1 MTGRVVVVGGGLAG
15 LAAATELAD
24 LGLAVTLVEA
34 RTRLGGATFSFQR
47 GDLLVD
53 NGQHVLLRCYTEY
66 LGFLRRIGAADRI
79 DMQHRMHIPVLGTD
93 GTLGSISRTG
103 LPAPLHLL
111 GSLARY
117 RLLSVTDRMRAG
129 LAVPS
134 MRRLNPDDP
143 ALDEQ
148 SLGAWLRR
156 HGQNDATIAALW
168 NLITVAALNCDADE
182 ASLALAAKVFRT
194 GLLDRSANCDIGVP
208 NVPLSRLHGEPA
220 MSHLVER
227 GADVRLHAPVSE
239 IRRSG
244 NAFEV
249 VAGDDVLAAD
259 AVVVATPAEAAGKLV
274 PGLAAD
280 LGHSPIVN
288 VHVVYPRR
296 VTELPFVAVVGSP
309 VQWAFDRTAISGLT
323 QGQYLAVSVSA
334 AGQWIDQP
342 TGRLREQFL
351 PEIGRVLP
359 GAAGQVPTDFFVTR
373 ERAATFRQAPG
384 SRRSRPAQLTGT
396 PGLVLA
402 GAWTSTGWP
411 DTMEGAVRSG
421 RNAARIVLDR
431 VSPALSGAVR

>member
-24 LGLAVTLVEA
+24 RGLAVTLIEA
-34 RTRLGGATFSFQR
+34 RARLGGATFSFQR

-53 NGQHVLLRCYTEY
+53 NGQHVVLRCYSEY
-66 LGFLRRIGAADRI
+66 LAFLHRIGVADRI
-79 DMQHRMHIPVLGTD
+79 DTQHRMHIPVLGTD
-93 GTLGSISRTG
+93 GTLGSLTRTG

-111 GSLARY
+111 GSLSRY
-117 RLLSVTDRMRAG
+117 RLLSVADRMRAG
-129 LAVPS
+129 LAVPA

-220 MSHLVER
+220 LAHLREH
-227 GADVRLHAPVSE
+227 GADVRVHTAVSE
-239 IRRSG
+239 IRRNG
-244 NAFEV
+244 NGFEV

-259 AVVVATPAEAAGKLV
+259 SVVVATPAAAASKLV
-274 PGLAAD
+274 PGLNAD

-296 VTELPFVAVVGSP
+296 VTDLPFVAVVGSP
-309 VQWAFDRTAISGLT
+309 VQWAFDRTAVSGLPEDMSR
-323 QGQYLAVSVSA
+323 GQYLVVSVSA

-351 PEIGRVLP
+351 PEISRVLP

-373 ERAATFRQAPG
+373 ERAATFRQSPG

-421 RNAARIVLDR
+421 GNAARIVLA
-431 VSPALSGAVR
+431 PLSGVAR